1 MNGLWVDQYVF
12 QSTASSFVF
21 GTAALLTKPGQT
33 FAPLVGTFLLT
44 KLANHN
50 FKEVSDFATDK
61 TVNVLTLHWDG
72 KWSHR
77 TTMLS
82 TKQVT
87 LHLLNLF

>member
-1 MNGLWVDQYVF
+1 MLKIGIRAETEPGVILNFKLHQLVF

-33 FAPLVGTFLLT
+33 FAPLIGTFLLT

-61 TVNVLTLHWDG
+61 TVSIVFSLRN
-72 KWSHR
+72 R
-77 TTMLS
+77 
-82 TKQVT
+82 
-87 LHLLNLF
+87 

>member
-1 MNGLWVDQYVF
+1 MIEGFGTRPVSQFIF

-33 FAPLVGTFLLT
+33 FAPLIGTFLLT

-61 TVNVLTLHWDG
+61 TV
-72 KWSHR
+72 S
-77 TTMLS
+77 
-82 TKQVT
+82 
-87 LHLLNLF
+87 NLPFLIQTF